1 MNPRVM
7 LTGYDR
13 EAVLKIQMRDLRVS
27 GET

>member
-1 MNPRVM
+1 M